1 MSRNSLLALTAG
13 TAGAL
18 LLGYCIYY
26 DRKRRSDP
34 NYKKKVH
41 ERRQKT
47 NPLPFVC
54 DYRGESTSDDTFE
67 LNDHEVVQH
76 YFQNEIKMAEDLF
89 RQAKL
94 DAGLVHLAN
103 AIMVCAQPVALLEA
117 MKVAL
122 PDRIFN
128 LLLTKLPDL
137 QLPNPL
143 GETTGV
149 DLALD

>member
-13 TAGAL
+13 TAGAI

-34 NYKKKVH
+34 NYKRKVH
-41 ERRQKT
+41 ERRQKVNT
-47 NPLPFVC
+47 LPFA
-54 DYRGESTSDDTFE
+54 YNATHRLNLSE
-67 LNDHEVVQH
+67 LNDHEMVQH
-76 YFQNEIKMAEDLF
+76 YFQNEIKVAEDLF

-94 DAGLVHLAN
+94 DMGLVHLAN

-122 PDRIFN
+122 PERIFN
-128 LLLTKLPDL
+128 MLLTKLPEL
-137 QLPNPL
+137 QLPEPL
-143 GETTGV
+143 PETTEI
-149 DLALD
+149 DLPLD

>member
-1 MSRNSLLALTAG
+1 MSRNSLLVLTAG
-13 TAGAL
+13 TAGAI

-34 NYKKKVH
+34 NYKRKVH
-41 ERRQKT
+41 ERRQKI
-47 NPLPFVC
+47 NALPFVY
-54 DYRGESTSDDTFE
+54 DAASEETFE

-76 YFQNEIKMAEDLF
+76 YFQNEIRLAEDLF

-94 DAGLVHLAN
+94 DTGLVHLAN

-122 PDRIFN
+122 PERIFN

-137 QLPNPL
+137 QLPDPFA
-143 GETTGV
+143 EAM
-149 DLALD
+149 DMELALD